1 MPICIEASAIVV
13 LALLGSGL
21 FSGFIAG
28 LFGIGGGFVVVPA
41 VAFLLSAIPGPHED
55 KTMHL
60 AVGTS
65 LATIVATSLRSTFV
79 HARRGVVDFRVL
91 LRWSVPVSV
100 GASLG
105 ILILSRLDS
114 TILAKM
120 FAIHLMIIGC
130 YFWIAGGRANWILW
144 REVPSGRTKWAL
156 GSLIGGYCSALG
168 ISGGTLVILVMTLS
182 GRPIHQAVAT
192 AAGFG
197 VLVALPG
204 TALAIAVGVTCAGLP
219 LLSIGYVNL
228 AALML
233 ITLTSFFTIPL
244 GAKLA
249 HYLKPRRLRHALCLY
264 LFATSGLMFSG
275 AITRV
280 L

>member
-1 MPICIEASAIVV
+1 MPVYAETGVIVV

-21 FSGFIAG
+21 LSGFIAG

-41 VAFLLSAIPGPHED
+41 VAFLLSAIPGPHQD
-55 KTMHL
+55 KIMHL

-65 LATIVATSLRSTFV
+65 LATIVVTSLRSTFV
-79 HARRGVVDFRVL
+79 HARLGAVDFQVL
-91 LRWSVPVSV
+91 VRWSLPVTA

-114 TILAKM
+114 TLLAKL
-120 FAIHLMIIGC
+120 FAVHLMMIGT
-130 YFWIAGGRANWILW
+130 YFWIAGDRAGWILW
-144 REVPSGRTKWAL
+144 RDVPAGRTKWAL
-156 GSLIGGYCSALG
+156 GGLIGGYCSALG
-168 ISGGTLVILVMTLS
+168 ISGGTLAILVMTLS

-197 VLVALPG
+197 ALVAVPG
-204 TALAIAVGVTCAGLP
+204 TALAIAVGVACSGLP
-219 LLSIGYVNL
+219 FLSIGYVNL
-228 AALML
+228 AALIL

-249 HYLKPRRLRHALCLY
+249 HYLTPRRLRHALCVY

-275 AITRV
+275 AISQV